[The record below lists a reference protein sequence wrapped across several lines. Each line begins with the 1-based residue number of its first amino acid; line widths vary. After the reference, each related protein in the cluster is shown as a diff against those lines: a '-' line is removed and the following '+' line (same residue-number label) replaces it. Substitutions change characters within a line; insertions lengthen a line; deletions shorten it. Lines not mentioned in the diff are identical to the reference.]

1 MSVAYDFAPT
11 VTVPAMPARVAA
23 AAPLAP
29 VPARPVPAAPER
41 AVPRPLAGV
50 AVLHPPAPE
59 RAPVRLTRRG
69 MVVLSVALAS
79 LAGALVW
86 VARASAP
93 DAPAPRTASHVVVVQ
108 PGDTLWDIAAA
119 AAPGADPQAEVSRL
133 MSRNHLTDAGQLR
146 PGMQLQVP

>member
-11 VTVPAMPARVAA
+11 VTVPVRARA

-29 VPARPVPAAPER
+29 LAPVPGRPVPAVPER
-41 AVPRPLAGV
+41 SAPRRLADV
-50 AVLHPPAPE
+50 AVLHPPAAE
-59 RAPVRLTRRG
+59 RATVRLTRRG
-69 MVVLSVALAS
+69 MVVLSIALAS

-93 DAPAPRTASHVVVVQ
+93 QAAAPRTAPHVVVVQ

-119 AAPGADPQAEVSRL
+119 AAPGEDPQLEVGRL
-133 MSRNHLTDAGQLR
+133 MHRNHLTDAGALR